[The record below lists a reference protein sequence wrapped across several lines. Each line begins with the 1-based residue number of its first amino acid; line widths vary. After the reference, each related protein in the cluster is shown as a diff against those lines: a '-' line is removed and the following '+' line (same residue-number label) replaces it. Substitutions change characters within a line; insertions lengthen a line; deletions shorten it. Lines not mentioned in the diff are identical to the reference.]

1 MSRFINLQKML
12 NLFSSLLPLFR
23 EYLVQRVSQVMLETQ
38 ERKADKV
45 PEVSLEY
52 QEMMDHQ

>member
-1 MSRFINLQKML
+1 ML

-23 EYLVQRVSQVMLETQ
+23 EYLVQRVSQVMLEAQ

-52 QEMMDHQ
+52 QEMMGHQ

>member
-23 EYLVQRVSQVMLETQ
+23 EYLAQKVSQVMLETQ